1 MEALVEAFKLCVH
14 QVVDHALEDGQ
25 VAAAHVPAKEHSRSY
40 VQLLAEA
47 GDEGGGGKLGAGF
60 YDGKMLLGD
69 FQPLGKLALGE
80 ARQLAE
86 FSHVLTQKERDVHQF
101 FFTHAI
107 NYDGL
112 CSDEEQVFRLYLLLI
127 RLCSN

>member
-25 VAAAHVPAKEHSRSY
+25 VAAAHVPAKEHSRRDGK
-40 VQLLAEA
+40 LLADA
-47 GDEGGGGKLGAGF
+47 GDEWGRCKLGAGF

-86 FSHVLTQKERDVHQF
+86 FSHVLTQKEGNVHQF
-101 FFTHAI
+101 FFVHVL

-112 CSDEEQVFRLYLLLI
+112 CPDKEQ
-127 RLCSN
+127 LCK